1 MRWDIMLHLGF
12 GLYLGSLVCVI
23 MVILY
28 LLNGT
33 RCEVIEAL
41 QEMAYTDWFLLHSFI
56 MGRKR

>member
-1 MRWDIMLHLGF
+1 
-12 GLYLGSLVCVI
+12 